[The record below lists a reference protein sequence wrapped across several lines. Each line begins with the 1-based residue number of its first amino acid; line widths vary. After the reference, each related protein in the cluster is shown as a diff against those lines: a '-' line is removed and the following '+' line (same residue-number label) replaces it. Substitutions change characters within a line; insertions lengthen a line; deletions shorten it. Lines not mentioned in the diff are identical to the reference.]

1 MPMRNAATPALLAI
15 ILSLGTGHA
24 SRAAD
29 PYPSSPIKMVVGLAA
44 GGPSDLLA
52 RTVAQGLAKE
62 LSATIVVENKPGAGG
77 IVAAS
82 SVAQSP
88 ADGHTIEF
96 AAMPAMVF
104 VPLLNSNLPY
114 VRERDLT
121 PVGLIASYDLYLLCN
136 PALPVANLADLVA
149 LARSRPG
156 ELTFGSGGVG
166 TSNHLAGELMKRMAG
181 IEITHVPYKGNV
193 LAQQDV
199 IAGRVPMMFD
209 FLSTTRQL
217 VETGKLRMLAAT
229 GGKRS
234 RFVPQTP
241 TLDEEGL
248 KGFELSA
255 WFGLSV
261 RAGTPGAVV
270 QELNAALR
278 SALATDDM
286 VRQLTAQGY
295 DIVTSSPAEMATRI
309 ETDLAR
315 WAPVIRAGGIK

>member
-1 MPMRNAATPALLAI
+1 MRSLLAAF
-15 ILSLGTGHA
+15 L
-24 SRAAD
+24 
-29 PYPSSPIKMVVGLAA
+29 
-44 GGPSDLLA
+44 
-52 RTVAQGLAKE
+52 
-62 LSATIVVENKPGAGG
+62 
-77 IVAAS
+77 VAAS
-82 SVAQSP
+82 
-88 ADGHTIEF
+88 
-96 AAMPAMVF
+96 
-104 VPLLNSNLPY
+104 LP
-114 VRERDLT
+114 
-121 PVGLIASYDLYLLCN
+121 
-136 PALPVANLADLVA
+136 
-149 LARSRPG
+149 
-156 ELTFGSGGVG
+156 
-166 TSNHLAGELMKRMAG
+166 
-181 IEITHVPYKGNV
+181 V